1 MSWVAPLSA
10 MTARMA
16 IVMAK
21 KSGRWSAKATKAKP
35 MPETN
40 WVRTTKNFFVL
51 YISRNGLHR
60 GFSVHGSMMSEVQK
74 AICAS
79 LTPMP
84 LYMSVQTM
92 FRTTKDMPMA
102 K

>member
-1 MSWVAPLSA
+1 MS
-10 MTARMA
+10 T
-16 IVMAK
+16 
-21 KSGRWSAKATKAKP
+21 
-35 MPETN
+35 
-40 WVRTTKNFFVL
+40 
-51 YISRNGLHR
+51 NGLHR

-92 FRTTKDMPMA
+92 FRTTKGMPMA